1 MLKKALACAALVAA
15 ATALGTVPAA
25 AYGDKEDKE
34 ACDTSCQA
42 GFWSGEWKKGKF
54 HHLEHDSGDSIT
66 SGGFHKG
73 EFLGAR
79 W

>member
-25 AYGDKEDKE
+25 AYGDKDDH
-34 ACDTSCQA
+34 ACDTTCQA

-54 HHLEHDSGDSIT
+54 HHLEHDSGDTIT